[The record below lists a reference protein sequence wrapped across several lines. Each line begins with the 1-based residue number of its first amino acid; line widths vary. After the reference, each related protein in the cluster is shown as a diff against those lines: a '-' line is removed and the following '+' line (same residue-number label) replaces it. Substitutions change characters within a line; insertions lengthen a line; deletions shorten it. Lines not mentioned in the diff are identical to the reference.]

1 MRFNYTDVIILL
13 MDKIEHNNYFVAFT
27 QKILS
32 AYVTPSQVMVTYTF
46 ETKWVIVTYF
56 KLLYT
61 MLCMCPMTFI
71 TEKHFFPLFL

>member
-1 MRFNYTDVIILL
+1 MRCNYTDVIILL

-46 ETKWVIVTYF
+46 ET
-56 KLLYT
+56 
-61 MLCMCPMTFI
+61 
-71 TEKHFFPLFL
+71 E